1 MWLQCTQMA
10 NFNIDAIKAT
20 TYDAIV
26 IGSGISGGWAAK
38 ELTEKGLRTLVLER
52 GRDVK
57 HVVDYPTTMMN
68 PWEFEHRNQLPLA
81 IKNENPIISKCYAFY
96 EGTTQFFVKDAEHPY
111 IQEKPFDWIRGY
123 QVGGKSLM
131 WARQT
136 QRWSQFDFEGPG
148 RDGYAVEWP
157 IGYQDIAPWYSYVER
172 FAGIAGNKDGLAT
185 LPDGEFLP
193 PHEWNCVEKYFSQ
206 QIAGKYKD
214 RHVIMGR
221 AAHITKPNP
230 IHLQQGRA
238 QCQRRTICERGC
250 PYGGYFSSN
259 ASTIPWAAKT
269 GKMTLRP
276 NSVVHSIIYDE
287 KKGKATGVRIVDATT
302 KQMMEFYA
310 RIIFVNAAALNT
322 NLVLLNSTSN
332 RFPNGLGN
340 DSGVL
345 GKYVAFHNYRGG
357 ISGEYDGFLDSTTEG
372 RRPNSPYIPRFRN
385 VLKQETAFL
394 RGYAAG
400 FSAGRI
406 SRSNQ
411 EGHGE
416 TLKNNL
422 LNPKLEGWHVG
433 SHMMGE
439 TIPKESNYV
448 ALDQTKK
455 DPFGIPQ
462 LKISIDYDDNDDKMV
477 KDYQEQLTEMFTAAG
492 FKNIRVRDDHRN
504 PGLDIHEMGGVR
516 MGKDPKTSI
525 LNKWSQVHAC
535 KNVFVTDGASMT
547 STSTQN
553 PSLTYM
559 ALSAR
564 AADYAVKEMKKKN
577 L

>member
-1 MWLQCTQMA
+1 MSYL
-10 NFNIDAIKAT
+10 NIDAQAAN

-26 IGSGISGGWAAK
+26 VGSGISGGWAAK
-38 ELTEKGLRTLVLER
+38 ELTGKGLRTLVLER
-52 GRDVK
+52 GRDVQ
-57 HVVDYPTTMMN
+57 HVTDYPTTMMN
-68 PWEFEHRNQLPLA
+68 PWEFEHRGQLPRE
-81 IKNENPIISKCYAFY
+81 IKEQNPIISKCYAFY
-96 EGTTQFFVKDAEHPY
+96 EGSTHFFVKDAEHPY
-111 IQEKPFDWIRGY
+111 VQEKPFDWIRGY

-136 QRWSQFDFEGPG
+136 QRWSDFDFQGPV
-148 RDGYAVEWP
+148 RDGFAVDWP
-157 IGYQDIAPWYSYVER
+157 IRYADLAPWYTYVEK
-172 FAGIAGNKDGLAT
+172 FAGITGNKDGLPQ

-193 PHEWNCVEKYFSQ
+193 PHEWNCVEKHFSEQ
-206 QIAGKYKD
+206 MAKRYQNS
-214 RHVIMGR
+214 RPVIMGR
-221 AAHITKPNP
+221 AAHITQPKP

-238 QCQRRTICERGC
+238 QCQHRTICERGC
-250 PYGGYFSSN
+250 PFGGYFSSN
-259 ASTIPWAAKT
+259 SSTLPWAAKT

-276 NSVVHSIIYDE
+276 HSVVHSIIYDE
-287 KKGKATGVRIVDATT
+287 KKGKATGVRVIDANT
-302 KQMMEFYA
+302 KQMTEFYA
-310 RIIFVNAAALNT
+310 RVIFINAAALNT
-322 NLVLLNSTSN
+322 NLILLNSTSG

-345 GKYVAFHNYRGG
+345 GKYVAFHNYRAGV
-357 ISGEYDGFLDSTTEG
+357 SGEYDGFLDSTTDG

-385 VLKQETAFL
+385 VMKQETDFL

-406 SRSNQ
+406 SRTNQ
-411 EGHGE
+411 DGLGAD
-416 TLKNNL
+416 LKTGL
-422 LNPKLEGWHVG
+422 LNPTLGGWHVG

-448 ALDQTKK
+448 ALDSAQK

-462 LKISIDYDDNDDKMV
+462 LKISVAYDDNDDKMV
-477 KDYQEQLTEMFTAAG
+477 KDYLEQMTEMFTAAG
-492 FKNIRVRDDHRN
+492 FTNIRTRDDKRN
-504 PGLDIHEMGGVR
+504 PGLDIHEMGGAR

-525 LNKWSQVHAC
+525 LNKWNQMHAV

-559 ALSAR
+559 AMSAR
-564 AADYAVKEMKKKN
+564 SVDYAVKEMKRQS